1 MSDTHLIYGLHAVQV
16 ALKTHP
22 ELILEIWCDQQ
33 RHDGRMQ
40 QLLSQ
45 AQGLGLKVQ
54 AADRAQLQKLAAG
67 ARHQGVAARCKLP
80 RTKSGSEETLDAIL
94 EDLSEPAF
102 LLVLDGV
109 QDPHNLGACLRS
121 ADGAGVHA
129 VIAPKDRAV
138 SLTGTV
144 AKVASGAAHSVPFV
158 QVTNLARTLR
168 DLQQRGIWLVGADG
182 EAQQSLYDVDLTGPI
197 AIVMGAEGAGL
208 RRLTRECCDYLV
220 RLPMAGVVES
230 LNVSVATGVCLYE
243 AVRQRGNTNQAG

>member
-1 MSDTHLIYGLHAVQV
+1 MSDTHLIYGLHAVQM
-16 ALKTHP
+16 ALKTRP
-22 ELILEIWCDQQ
+22 ELILELWCDQQ
-33 RHDGRMQ
+33 RHDGRVQ
-40 QLLSQ
+40 QLIRQ
-45 AQGLGLKVQ
+45 AQTLGLKVQ
-54 AADRAQLQKLAAG
+54 QADRDQLRKMAG
-67 ARHQGVAARCKLP
+67 TPRHQGVVAHCKLP
-80 RTKSGSEETLDAIL
+80 RTKSGSEEALDSIL
-94 EDLSEPAF
+94 DNLAEAPF

-144 AKVASGAAHSVPFV
+144 AKVASGAAHSVPFI

-168 DLQQRGIWLVGADG
+168 ALQQRGIWLVGTDG
-182 EAQQSLYDVDLTGPI
+182 EADINVYDVDLTGPL
-197 AIVMGAEGAGL
+197 AMVMGAEGTGL

-243 AVRQRGNTNQAG
+243 AVRQRLSRA